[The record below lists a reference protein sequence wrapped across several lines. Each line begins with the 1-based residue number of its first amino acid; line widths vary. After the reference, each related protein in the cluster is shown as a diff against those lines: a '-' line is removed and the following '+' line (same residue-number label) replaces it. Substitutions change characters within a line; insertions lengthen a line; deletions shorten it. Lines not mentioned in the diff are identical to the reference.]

1 MQTASPSGSMAGERV
16 IVTGCGSGI
25 GAATC
30 RLVVREGGQVA
41 VLGRRLE
48 TVQPIADEVGAI
60 ALQVDV
66 RDREQVNRAIG
77 EAAMAMGG
85 LTGICNNAGTGSM
98 TRLHEISPRL
108 WDRTLSVNLAGVF
121 NGICAAAPLMLEAGH
136 GAVVN
141 VASISGIR
149 PSHGEGAYAASK
161 AGVLALS
168 ATAALEYAPE
178 IRINC
183 VSPGVVRSAMTA
195 TMLAADEA
203 LLREA
208 IPMGRIGCPDD
219 VAELIV
225 FLLSKRAAWITGQ
238 NFSVDG
244 GTTLRGGGIGDFAK
258 AFLEGSR

>member
-1 MQTASPSGSMAGERV
+1 MQSASPSGSMAGERV
-16 IVTGCGSGI
+16 IVTGGGSGI

-30 RLVVREGGQVA
+30 RLVVREGGQVS
-41 VLGRRLE
+41 VLGRRME
-48 TVQPIADEVGAI
+48 TVQPIADEVGAV

-66 RDREQVNRAIG
+66 RDQEQVNRAVG

-85 LTGICNNAGTGSM
+85 LTGICNNAGTGGM
-98 TRLHEISPRL
+98 TPLQETSARL

-149 PSHGEGAYAASK
+149 PSRGEGAYAASK

-178 IRINC
+178 IRVNS

-225 FLLSKRAAWITGQ
+225 FLLSKRATWITGQ
-238 NFSVDG
+238 NFTVDG
-244 GTTLRGGGIGDFAK
+244 GTTLRGGGIGDFAE
-258 AFLEGSR
+258 AFLEGSQ

>member
-1 MQTASPSGSMAGERV
+1 MPSASPSGSMAGERV
-16 IVTGCGSGI
+16 IVTGGGSGI

-48 TVQPIADEVGAI
+48 TVQHVADEVGGI

-66 RDREQVNRAIG
+66 RDQEQVNRAVG
-77 EAAMAMGG
+77 EAATAMGG
-85 LTGICNNAGTGSM
+85 LTGICNNAGTGGM
-98 TRLHEISPRL
+98 TRLHETSPRL
-108 WDRTLSVNLAGVF
+108 WDRTLSVNLSGVF

-149 PSHGEGAYAASK
+149 PSRGEGAYAASK

-178 IRINC
+178 IRVNS

-225 FLLSKRAAWITGQ
+225 FLLSKRATWITGQ
-238 NFSVDG
+238 NFTVDG

-258 AFLEGSR
+258 AFLEGSQ

>member
-1 MQTASPSGSMAGERV
+1 MQSASPSGSMAGERV
-16 IVTGCGSGI
+16 IVTGGGSGI

-30 RLVVREGGQVA
+30 RLVVREGGQVS
-41 VLGRRLE
+41 VLGRRME
-48 TVQPIADEVGAI
+48 TVQPIADEVGAV

-66 RDREQVNRAIG
+66 RDQEQVNRAVG

-85 LTGICNNAGTGSM
+85 LTGICNNAGTGGM
-98 TRLHEISPRL
+98 TPLQETSARL

-149 PSHGEGAYAASK
+149 PSRGEGAYAASK

-178 IRINC
+178 IRVNSVC
-183 VSPGVVRSAMTA
+183 PGVVRSAMTA

-225 FLLSKRAAWITGQ
+225 FLLSKRATWITGQ
-238 NFSVDG
+238 NFTVDG

-258 AFLEGSR
+258 AFLEGSQ